1 MVFLHVM
8 AEPKPEV
15 KAATWLHLARSTD
28 NGVTFKASEKL
39 NITNLS
45 GLVCSMCMMRAR
57 ASADGQV

>member
-1 MVFLHVM
+1 MDIAELKQKSVAELH
-8 AEPKPEV
+8 A
-15 KAATWLHLARSTD
+15 LA
-28 NGVTFKASEKL
+28 EKL